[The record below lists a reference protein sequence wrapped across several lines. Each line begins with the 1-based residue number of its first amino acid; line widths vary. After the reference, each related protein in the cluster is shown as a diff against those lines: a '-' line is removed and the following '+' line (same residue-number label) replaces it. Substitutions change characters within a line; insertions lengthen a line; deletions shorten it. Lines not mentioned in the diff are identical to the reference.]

1 MKKLGLLLVTV
12 LFVTGISSTF
22 GSNAGH
28 LSQKTEFQI
37 QKPKKGQKM
46 DAEKMAQ
53 KQTQK
58 LVEELKLT
66 KDQESKILEINQEF
80 LKKQAEI
87 KSKMSSATDAEKE
100 PLKKEMRKNG
110 QEKNKQIKAL
120 LTADQAK
127 LYNEMQKK
135 KKFT

>member
-1 MKKLGLLLVTV
+1 MKKLGLLVVTV
-12 LFVTGISSTF
+12 LFVTGVSSTF
-22 GSNAGH
+22 GSNVGH

-37 QKPKKGQKM
+37 QKPIKGQKM

-66 KDQESKILEINQEF
+66 KGQESKVLEINQEF
-80 LKKQAEI
+80 MKKQADI
-87 KSKMSSATDAEKE
+87 RSKMSSASDAEKE
-100 PLKKEMRKNG
+100 PLKKEMKKNN

-120 LTADQAK
+120 LTEDQVK
-127 LYNEMQKK
+127 LYSEMQKK
-135 KKFT
+135 R